1 MKGRFVFHPVGQGLF
16 YTGEISEGDYS
27 FRFVYDC
34 GGDFIQ
40 RETDEYI
47 NSLNGSKID
56 LLVLSHLHEDHING
70 IDVILKNMARNGR
83 VIFPYCSS
91 SMRIMYLWNLEKR
104 GKNSGEVKSFCED
117 PVSYIKGKTGTNSEV
132 SIIQVSK
139 RPEEMLT
146 GEESESYSKERSVIE
161 SEDVLNAGR
170 FIFRKKRDQNV
181 FLTGDLEI
189 TAPFCAGW
197 KIKISQ
203 PFFDI
208 EKYKEYR
215 KILADNGICDLDSL
229 RINHDVLKQLRMI
242 NYYQNKSCLIMQHG
256 YGLHK
261 DTVLCGDLPESKN
274 KNIRDE
280 VGVDPFVFQIP
291 HHGGKTRCISVN
303 NAENCV
309 VSYGLKN
316 HYRHPD
322 KDVIKNYRITSTV
335 HELTEASSPYMYCI

>member
-1 MKGRFVFHPVGQGLF
+1 MNGKFVFHPVGQGLF
-16 YTGEISEGDYS
+16 YSGEIGEGNKS

-34 GGDFIQ
+34 GGNYIK
-40 RETDEYI
+40 REAEEYI

-70 IDVILKNMARNGR
+70 IDLILENMARNGR
-83 VIFPYCSS
+83 VVFPYCSS

-117 PVSYIKGKTGTNSEV
+117 PVSYIKEKTGTNSEISV
-132 SIIQVSK
+132 FQVSK
-139 RPEEMLT
+139 RPEEMLI
-146 GEESESYSKERSVIE
+146 GEESESYSKEGNVIE
-161 SEDVLNAGR
+161 SEDELNAER
-170 FIFRKKRDQNV
+170 FIFRKKGNQNV

-203 PFFDI
+203 PLFDI

-215 KILADNGICDLDSL
+215 KILADNRIYDLDSL
-229 RINHDVLKQLRMI
+229 KLNHIVCKRLRLI

-261 DTVLCGDLPESKN
+261 DTVLCGDLPESEN
-274 KNIRDE
+274 KNIQYE

-303 NAENCV
+303 NANTCV

-316 HYRHPD
+316 HFKHPD
-322 KDVIKNYRITSTV
+322 GKVIAGYNMTSNV
-335 HELTEASSPYMYCI
+335 YLLNEWSRPYEYCI